1 MKRTQIN
8 RIIRIVEMCIITL
21 EKVRI
26 SVKKYTNL
34 MPLLV
39 HMDTIIPCKEM
50 LNSRVEPNRAK
61 NKRVFA
67 NFYKISIE

>member
-1 MKRTQIN
+1 
-8 RIIRIVEMCIITL
+8 
-21 EKVRI
+21 
-26 SVKKYTNL
+26 

-67 NFYKISIE
+67 NVYKISIE